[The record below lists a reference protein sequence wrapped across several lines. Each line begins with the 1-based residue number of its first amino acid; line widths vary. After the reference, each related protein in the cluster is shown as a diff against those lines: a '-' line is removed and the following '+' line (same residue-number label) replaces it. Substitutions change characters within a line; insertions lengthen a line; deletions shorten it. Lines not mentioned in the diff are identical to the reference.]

1 MRKFTFKSLF
11 FLALLHGFSA
21 GAFAEGRVPLGYG
34 VSYFE
39 DPSHSVMFEDI
50 LADAELDTLQ
60 WRASQQFVP
69 NFGFSD
75 SSFWLRV
82 VIEESTLGVGKKVL
96 ELGYPMMDYVE
107 FYVPDEK
114 NAYNK
119 VATGDS
125 FTFSDRHFD
134 HRFFA
139 VPLYVGAGKKLVV
152 YMRLQSRDTVIA
164 PLDLWDEEAFYSYY
178 ENERYWLGI
187 YYGAILSIVFYSLI
201 CWVVLRDRVFVLN
214 VLLIATFCLIQLSLD
229 GVGNALLW
237 GDYPEFSKRIRPFSI
252 SLLSIGAIELT
263 KLYFHRETAVPNV
276 PWFYR
281 LLYLGVAIGMIG
293 AVVFPFTMSIKYSMA
308 VILVALIPV
317 LVTGYAELRSG
328 SLIAKYFAAGW
339 LFLVLGGVAN
349 VMRGFGVLPVNVV
362 TVYGAQIGAL
372 MTMLLLSF
380 GFTDRIR
387 VLQKEV
393 AEANKKALARERLT
407 NRELDEKVQQRTLD
421 LEKSH
426 QIILQKNGSFKVL
439 LETGVL
445 MDHEQSLQSL
455 LDLTV
460 SQLVRVFP
468 QNQFALLLNDG
479 VLEETI
485 KPIFHDVHFQQQKFL
500 MRYHEHL
507 LLTEEQNN
515 TSDHE
520 KLDGSLL
527 EDLNVVPV
535 RQGNDVLL
543 GHVIMMGKTLNQSDK
558 ELLMVF
564 VDQLSSFLKNKVLHD
579 QLELLANKD
588 VLTGTFS
595 RAYFD
600 NFYEKLVKEKVE
612 SNSDFALMLIDV
624 NGLKYVNDVHG
635 HNSGDLMLKMVAS
648 FLNEHVRGNDRV
660 CRLGGDEFV
669 IAVKGSAEEGQ
680 HLADKLMRKQQG
692 MTLTCSEGEGEG
704 ESEASESVPVRF
716 SLGCASTS
724 DYECFELLKAADK
737 NMYASKKAYYEKN
750 PQALTR
756 SVL

>member
-1 MRKFTFKSLF
+1 MRCFTIKSLL
-11 FLALLHGFSA
+11 FLVLLHGYSVVVL
-21 GAFAEGRVPLGYG
+21 AEGRVSLGYG
-34 VSYFE
+34 VSYIE
-39 DPSHSVMFEDI
+39 DPSHTVMFEDI
-50 LADAELDTLQ
+50 LSDVESKTLQ

-82 VIEESTLGVGKKVL
+82 VIDESTLGTGKKVL

-114 NAYNK
+114 QAYNK

-125 FTFSDRHFD
+125 FPFSKRHFD

-139 VPLYVGAGKKLVV
+139 VPLSVSAKQKLVV

-164 PLDLWDEEAFYSYY
+164 PLDLWDEETFYVYY
-178 ENERYWLGI
+178 DNERYWLGI

-201 CWVVLRDRVFVLN
+201 CRLVLRDRVFVIN

-263 KLYFHRETAVPNV
+263 KLYFNRATVLPNV

-281 LLYLGVAIGMIG
+281 LLYLGVVVGLVG
-293 AVVFPFTMSIKYSMA
+293 AVVFPFSLSIKYSMA
-308 VILVALIPV
+308 IILIALIPV
-317 LVTGYAELRSG
+317 LVTGYVELRSG
-328 SLIAKYFAAGW
+328 SIIAKYFAAGW

-349 VMRGFGVLPVNVV
+349 VMRGFGVLPVNIV
-362 TVYGAQIGAL
+362 TVYGAQMGAL

-387 VLQKEV
+387 VLQKAV
-393 AEANKKALARERLT
+393 AGANKKALARERLT
-407 NRELDEKVQQRTLD
+407 NRELDEKVQQRTVD

-426 QIILQKNGSFKVL
+426 QIILQKNDAFKVL

-468 QNQFALLLNDG
+468 QNQFALLLNDC
-479 VLEETI
+479 VLEDSI
-485 KPIFHDVHFQQQKFL
+485 MPIFQDVHFQQQKFL

-507 LLTEEQNN
+507 LVMEGESNID
-515 TSDHE
+515 DHE
-520 KLDGSLL
+520 KVDGSLL

-535 RQGNDVLL
+535 RQGNDLLL

-579 QLELLANKD
+579 QLELMANKD
-588 VLTGTFS
+588 VLTGTYS

-600 NFYEKLVKEKVE
+600 SFCEKLVKEKDE

-648 FLNEHVRGNDRV
+648 FLSEHVRGNDRV

-680 HLADKLMRKQQG
+680 YLADKLMRKQQG
-692 MTLTCSEGEGEG
+692 MTLTCSEGEIT
-704 ESEASESVPVRF
+704 ESVPVRF

-724 DYECFELLKAADK
+724 DYECSELLKAADR
-737 NMYASKKAYYEKN
+737 NMYASKKAYYDEN

-756 SVL
+756 NTI